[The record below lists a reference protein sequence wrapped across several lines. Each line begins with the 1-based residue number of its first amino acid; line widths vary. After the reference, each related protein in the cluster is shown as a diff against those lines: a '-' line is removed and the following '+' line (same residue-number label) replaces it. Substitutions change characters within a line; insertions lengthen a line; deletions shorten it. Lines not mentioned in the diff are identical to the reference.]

1 MYVNGSYRG
10 DDSIGK
16 LMHDFCAVNAD
27 EMYYGELAEK
37 VRFHKQET
45 KGAQTMCR
53 IFEEYGN
60 ERAAEGRA
68 ESKIELV
75 ENLLRDGTLP
85 IEKIAKLSDVPLEQV
100 KSIAEKISE
109 SMPS

>member
-27 EMYYGELAEK
+27 EMYYGEL
-37 VRFHKQET
+37 
-45 KGAQTMCR
+45 
-53 IFEEYGN
+53 
-60 ERAAEGRA
+60 
-68 ESKIELV
+68 IELV

-85 IEKIAKLSDVPLEQV
+85 IEKIAQLSDVPLEQV
-100 KSIAEKISE
+100 KSIAEKIS
-109 SMPS
+109 